1 MKRLIYISNWL
12 YLVSLS
18 IWLSGMFLLGILVE
32 IFVRT
37 RIKDQGVQSHVMNG
51 IMDAFNT
58 TIIYY
63 CIMIMITACLINF
76 LIGKYG
82 KAGYVPPSVTK
93 RRYSK
98 EVILVIMVVLAIYI
112 GSFLRPQMHELD
124 ALKKAKPESVKLERQ
139 FKSFH
144 SQLVWIYTVNMVLGL
159 SLFYIGGKEMARF
172 EGGPPA
178 QDASGKA

>member
-37 RIKDQGVQSHVMNG
+37 RIKDQGLQSRVMNG

-63 CIMIMITACLINF
+63 CIIIMAAACLINF
-76 LIGKYG
+76 LVGKFG
-82 KAGYVPPSVTK
+82 KAGFVQPEVTK

-112 GSFLRPQMHELD
+112 GSFLRPQMHQLD

-144 SQLVWIYTVNMVLGL
+144 SRLVWLYTINMALGL
-159 SLFYIGGKEMARF
+159 SLFFISGKEMARF

-178 QDASGKA
+178 RDASGKA